1 MPGFSIRNPFFII
14 VICLMLLVIGVTSL
28 VRMPVDL
35 FPSINLP
42 EVVVATFYSGMPP
55 QDIETDITDPLERFF
70 TLASGIDHMESRS
83 LLGVSII
90 RVYFQPGTNADAD
103 VTELSNLALADLKR
117 LPPGT
122 LPPVVLKFDASSL
135 PVALVTV
142 KGEGL
147 NETQLHD
154 YAQFQIRNQIAVV
167 QGAEIPPPFGG
178 KYRQIMVYVDP
189 YKLTSRQLSPMDVVR
204 AVNNS
209 NLILPA
215 GDVKIGSNDYYV
227 YSNSLVDSMKQ
238 LGEVPVKTAGTSWVS
253 VDDLGKAQDANQ
265 IQYNVVRVDGQRSCY
280 IPIMKQGGDTST
292 IDVVNGIRKLVG
304 HLYDIPRQM
313 SATVVFDQSVYV
325 KEALKTV
332 LHEGVIGLVLTSL
345 MILIFL
351 GSFRATTAVLLSI
364 PLSALATF
372 VVLYMWGSTVNT
384 MILAGLALAFSRVI
398 DNSVISLENIYRHL
412 EMGAAPMVAA
422 EIGGA
427 EVSLAVL
434 AATLVD
440 VVDFFPVTFL
450 YGVSKFLFS
459 ALALAFCLSL
469 LASFVVAMTVIP
481 LFCSRFLKAVPHA
494 AGHGQHEGE
503 YEVEPTEAV
512 DLSWWDRFNAS
523 FNRMFN
529 RLLDFYERWVRR
541 AVQRPGL
548 TVAVLSGV
556 FVASVAIYPLLGLAF
571 FPQTDAGQ
579 FTINLKVP
587 TGTRIEVTEQYVAKV
602 EDLIRH
608 TIGAKDLKM
617 VVSNLGVVPDF
628 SSLYTTNAGP
638 YTATIQVALQD
649 SHTKSSFAYM
659 DEVQKE
665 MAQEFPDVRTF
676 FSSGSMVDAVLNMG
690 MPAPIDV
697 QVSSPDLHQI
707 YGVAQDLAS
716 QIRSLSGVGEVY
728 IPQDLNY
735 PALRLDVDRVHA
747 GELGLTQKDVVDNVI
762 TALNS
767 NYMIAP
773 NYWVDRKSG
782 NDYYLTVQYFEK
794 GRAAIH
800 NMVDLG
806 QIPLTAQTISKPDIS
821 CGPAQSN
828 PLSFRRLHVDQKPV
842 WACSQAM
849 PDSAHAHPPAFSA
862 PARPVTVLD
871 NVVTAKFVQ
880 TPTEVDHYQIQ
891 RVMDVYVTPAGEDLG
906 RVTDAIQKIVKKT
919 NIPANVRVNLRGM
932 VEGMQASFKSF
943 GLGFLLSFVLLF
955 LILTA
960 QFKSFIDP
968 LLIMLAI
975 PMGFVGVLLIL
986 PLTHSTLNVMS
997 LMGVLMLVGIADS
1010 NSILI
1015 VDFAHNL
1022 EGQGLSPVDA
1032 VITAC
1037 RVRLRPIL
1045 MTSLATIIGMI
1056 PMALKMGTG
1065 AEQYAPMAR
1074 AIIGGLTSSVVLTIF
1089 IVPAAY
1095 LLVYGKRNEQAATAS
1110 PTEIAK

>member
-1 MPGFSIRNPFFII
+1 MSRFSIRNPYFIV
-14 VICLMLLVIGVTSL
+14 VICLALMVIGVTSL
-28 VRMPVDL
+28 ARMPVDL

-90 RVYFQPGTNADAD
+90 KVYFQPGTNADAD

-135 PVALVTV
+135 PVCLVTL

-147 NETQLHD
+147 NQTQLHD
-154 YAQFQIRNQIAVV
+154 IGQFTIRNQIAVV
-167 QGAEIPPPFGG
+167 KGAEIPPPFGG

-189 YKLTSRQLSPMDVVR
+189 YKLASRQLSPMDVVS

-215 GDVKIGSNDYYV
+215 GDVKMGPFDYYV
-227 YSNSLVDSMKQ
+227 YSNSLVDNMEE
-238 LGEVPVKTAGTSWVS
+238 LGKVPVKTVGTSWVS
-253 VDDLGKAQDANQ
+253 VNDLGKAEDANQ
-265 IQYNVVRVDGQRSCY
+265 IQYSVVRVDGQRSVY
-280 IPIMKQGGDTST
+280 LPIMKQGGDTNT
-292 IDVVNGIRKLVG
+292 IQVVDGIRDMIG
-304 HLYDIPRQM
+304 HLYDIPKELK
-313 SATVVFDQSVYV
+313 ATVVFDQSAFV
-325 KEALKTV
+325 KEAIKTL
-332 LHEGVIGLVLTSL
+332 LHEGLIGLILTSL
-345 MILIFL
+345 MILVFL
-351 GSFRATTAVLLSI
+351 GSFRATSAVFLSI

-372 VVLYMWGSTVNT
+372 VVLYMMDSTINT
-384 MILAGLALAFSRVI
+384 MILGGLALAFSRVI

-412 EMGAAPMVAA
+412 EMGAAPEAAA
-422 EIGGA
+422 EAGGT

-434 AATLVD
+434 AATLTT
-440 VVDFFPVTFL
+440 VVVFFPVTFL

-459 ALALAFCLSL
+459 ALALAVVISL
-469 LASFVVAMTVIP
+469 FASYLVAMTVIP
-481 LFCSRFLKAVPHA
+481 LFCSRFLKAVPHGGGQ
-494 AGHGQHEGE
+494 GHKESE
-503 YEVEPTEAV
+503 YEVEPSTATGH
-512 DLSWWDRFNAS
+512 SWWERFNAG

-529 RLLDFYERWVRR
+529 QVLDFYEYWVRR

-548 TVAVLSGV
+548 TVALLSGV
-556 FVASVAIYPLLGLAF
+556 FVASLAIYPLLGLAF

-602 EDLIRH
+602 EELIRH
-608 TIGAKDLKM
+608 TVEAKDLKM
-617 VVSNLGVVPDF
+617 VVSNIGVVPDF

-638 YTATIQVALQD
+638 YTATLQVALQE
-649 SHTKSSFAYM
+649 SHRQSSFAYM
-659 DEVQKE
+659 ERVQKA
-665 MAQEFPDVRTF
+665 MAEQFPDIRTF

-707 YGVAQDLAS
+707 YGVAQELAS
-716 QIRSLSGVGEVY
+716 RIRSLPGVGEVY

-794 GRAAIH
+794 GRASIQNFTDLTNIPIH
-800 NMVDLG
+800 
-806 QIPLTAQTISKPDIS
+806 
-821 CGPAQSN
+821 
-828 PLSFRRLHVDQKPV
+828 
-842 WACSQAM
+842 
-849 PDSAHAHPPAFSA
+849 A
-862 PARPVTVLD
+862 PNLRQPTTLDTVVKL
-871 NVVTAKFVQ
+871 NNVQ

-891 RVMDVYVTPAGEDLG
+891 RVMDIYVTPATEDLG
-906 RVTDAIQKIVKKT
+906 KVSDEVARV
-919 NIPANVRVNLRGM
+919 IPQLKVPENVRINMRGM
-932 VEGMQASFKSF
+932 VQGMNASFRSF
-943 GLGFLLSFVLLF
+943 AIGLSLSVVLLY
-955 LILTA
+955 LILVA
-960 QFKSFIDP
+960 QFKSFKDP
-968 LLIMLAI
+968 FLIMLAI
-975 PMGFVGVLLIL
+975 PMGFIGVLIVL
-986 PLTHSTLNVMS
+986 PLTGTTLNVMS
-997 LMGVLMLVGIADS
+997 LMGVLMLVGISAS

-1015 VDFAHNL
+1015 VEFTHRL
-1022 EGQGLSPVDA
+1022 EEQGKGIEEA
-1032 VITAC
+1032 VITSC

-1045 MTSLATIIGMI
+1045 MTSLATIIGMV
-1056 PMALKMGTG
+1056 PMALKLGTG
-1065 AEQYAPMAR
+1065 SEQYAPLAR
-1074 AIIGGLTSSVVLTIF
+1074 AIIGGLTVSVVLTVF

-1095 LLVYGKRNEQAATAS
+1095 LLAYRNRQTVTQ
-1110 PTEIAK
+1110 P

>member
-1 MPGFSIRNPFFII
+1 MSRFSIRNPYFIV
-14 VICLMLLVIGVTSL
+14 VICLALMVIGVTSL

-35 FPSINLP
+35 FPTINLP

-55 QDIETDITDPLERFF
+55 EDIETDITDPLERFF

-90 RVYFQPGTNADAD
+90 KVYFQPGTNADAD

-135 PVALVTV
+135 PVCLVTL

-147 NETQLHD
+147 NQTQIHD
-154 YAQFQIRNQIAVV
+154 IGQFTIRNQIAVV

-189 YKLTSRQLSPMDVVR
+189 YKLASRQLSPMDVVH
-204 AVNNS
+204 AVNDS

-215 GDVKIGSNDYYV
+215 GDVKMGSYDYYV
-227 YSNSLVDSMKQ
+227 YSNSLVNSMDE
-238 LGEVPVKTAGTSWVS
+238 LGKVPIKTVGGSWVS
-253 VDDLGKAQDANQ
+253 VNDLGRAEDANQ
-265 IQYNVVRVDGQRSCY
+265 IQYNLVRVDGQRSVY
-280 IPIMKQGGDTST
+280 LPIMKQGGDTNT
-292 IDVVNGIRKLVG
+292 IQVVDGIREAIK
-304 HLYDIPRQM
+304 HLYDIPKQLV
-313 SATVVFDQSVYV
+313 ATVVFDQSAFV
-325 KEALKTV
+325 KEAIKTL
-332 LHEGVIGLVLTSL
+332 LHEGLIGLVLTSL

-351 GSFRATTAVLLSI
+351 GSLRATTAVFLSI

-372 VVLYMWGSTVNT
+372 VVLNLTGSTVNT
-384 MILAGLALAFSRVI
+384 MILGGLALAFSRII

-412 EMGAAPMVAA
+412 EMGAAPEDAA
-422 EIGGA
+422 EAGGA

-434 AATLVD
+434 AATLTTA
-440 VVDFFPVTFL
+440 VVFFPVTFL

-459 ALALAFCLSL
+459 ALALAVVISL
-469 LASFVVAMTVIP
+469 FASYLVAMTVIP
-481 LFCSRFLKAVPHA
+481 LFCSRYLKAMPSGG
-494 AGHGQHEGE
+494 GHDQKGE
-503 YEVEPTEAV
+503 YEIEPTSAAGK
-512 DLSWWDRFNAS
+512 SWWDRFNAG
-523 FNRMFN
+523 FNRRFN
-529 RLLDFYERWVRR
+529 QLLDYYEYWVRR
-541 AVQRPGL
+541 AVKRPGL
-548 TVAVLSGV
+548 TVAILSGV
-556 FVASVAIYPLLGLAF
+556 FLASLGIYPLLGLAF

-602 EDLIRH
+602 EDLIRS
-608 TIGAKDLKM
+608 TVGAKDLKM

-638 YTATIQVALQD
+638 YTATIQAALQE
-649 SHTKSSFAYM
+649 SHKRSSFEYM
-659 DEVQKE
+659 DLVQKK
-665 MAQEFPDVRTF
+665 MASEFPDVRTF

-707 YGVAQDLAS
+707 YGIAQELAGR
-716 QIRSLSGVGEVY
+716 IRSLPGVGEVY

-794 GRAAIH
+794 GRPAIH
-800 NMVDLG
+800 NFTDLTN
-806 QIPLTAQTISKPDIS
+806 IPI
-821 CGPAQSN
+821 
-828 PLSFRRLHVDQKPV
+828 
-842 WACSQAM
+842 
-849 PDSAHAHPPAFSA
+849 HAPNLKQP
-862 PARPVTVLD
+862 TTLD
-871 NVVTAKFVQ
+871 AVVKLENVQ

-891 RVMDVYVTPAGEDLG
+891 RVMDVYVTPATEDLG
-906 RVTDAIQKIVKKT
+906 KVSAEVAGVIPQVKV
-919 NIPANVRVNLRGM
+919 PENVRINIRGM
-932 VEGMQASFKSF
+932 VQGMNASFRSF
-943 GLGFLLSFVLLF
+943 ALGLSLSVVLLY
-955 LILTA
+955 LILVA
-960 QFKSFIDP
+960 QFKSFKDP
-968 LLIMLAI
+968 FLIMLAI
-975 PMGFVGVLLIL
+975 PMGFIGVLVIL
-986 PLTHSTLNVMS
+986 PLTGTTLNVMS
-997 LMGVLMLVGIADS
+997 LMGVLMLVGISAS

-1015 VDFAHNL
+1015 VEFAHRL
-1022 EGQGLSPVDA
+1022 EEQGKGVEEA
-1032 VITAC
+1032 VITSC

-1045 MTSLATIIGMI
+1045 MTSLATIIGMV
-1056 PMALKMGTG
+1056 PMALKLGTG
-1065 AEQYAPMAR
+1065 SEQYAPLAR
-1074 AIIGGLTSSVVLTIF
+1074 AIIGGLTASVVLTVF

-1095 LLVYGKRNEQAATAS
+1095 LLVYRGRQ
-1110 PTEIAK
+1110 TEVQP